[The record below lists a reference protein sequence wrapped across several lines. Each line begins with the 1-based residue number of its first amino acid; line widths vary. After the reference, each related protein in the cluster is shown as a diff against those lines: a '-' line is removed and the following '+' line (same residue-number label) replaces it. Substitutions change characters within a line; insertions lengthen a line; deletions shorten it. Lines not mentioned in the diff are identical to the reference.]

1 MTHARVFPFWARRAA
16 PRLRLV
22 CLPYAGG
29 AASTYREWSRSL
41 APEIDVVAVE
51 LPGRGVRMAEPAV
64 DDLATLCDG
73 LVAAIEPLC
82 DGVPLAVFGHSMG
95 ARIGFELAVRLDG
108 RGARSIAHLFASA
121 SPAPGVRLR
130 YGKHGD
136 ARPSRQLSDDDFLAR
151 LAQLGGTPPEI
162 LAERDLMAR
171 VLPTLRAD
179 LAIAESCRVDPSL
192 RVACPITAIAGRDDP
207 GAAASSAA
215 AWQLRTT
222 GAFRL
227 VELAAGHFFL
237 DSHRDAVLREVVRD
251 LALHAPTR

>member
-1 MTHARVFPFWARRAA
+1 MTHARVFPFRSRLAA

-29 AASTYREWSRSL
+29 AASIYRLWSREL
-41 APEIDVVAVE
+41 APDVEVVPVE
-51 LPGRGVRMAEPAV
+51 LPGRGVRMAEPPL
-64 DDLATLCDG
+64 DDLAALCDA
-73 LVAAIEPLC
+73 LADALATLR
-82 DGVPLAVFGHSMG
+82 DGVPLALFGHSMG
-95 ARIGFELAVRLDG
+95 ARIAFELAIRLDG
-108 RGARSIAHLFASA
+108 RGEPARHLFASA

-130 YGKHGD
+130 YGPDGD
-136 ARPSRQLSDDDFLAR
+136 SRPSGQLGDDQFLAR

-162 LAERDLMAR
+162 LADRELMAR

-179 LAIAESCRVDPSL
+179 FVISETCRVDPSL
-192 RVACPITAIAGRDDP
+192 RVSCPITVIAGRDDA
-207 GAAASSAA
+207 GAAPSAAA

-237 DSHRDAVLREVVRD
+237 DSHRDAVLREVARD
-251 LALHAPTR
+251 LVAG